1 MAQNWF
7 QHTLSQ
13 RRFQTRNQA
22 ATLAILGAAILL
34 ILGTLYL
41 SQVAAFA
48 TTNRIIEDLI
58 SQRDRLRRTN
68 EQLIGEIASLR
79 TVPRL
84 FTRAQEIG
92 FRPATNADIDYL
104 VIAGYNPDSERTT
117 ALVDSANTDSAAE
130 IAAVYDETFSGWL
143 EQQLALLRDQFEAF
157 GG

>member
-1 MAQNWF
+1 MMAQNWF
-7 QHTLSQ
+7 QHTFSQ

-22 ATLAILGAAILL
+22 ATLALLGAAILL

-84 FTRAQEIG
+84 FARAQEIG

-104 VIAGYNPDSERTT
+104 VIAGYNPDRTT
-117 ALVDSANTDSAAE
+117 ALVDAANADSAAE
-130 IAAVYDETFSGWL
+130 IAAGYDETFSGWL
-143 EQQLALLRDQFEAF
+143 EQQLALLQDQFEAF